1 MVWTQTLRCRACCAE
16 LTALSLGPLR
26 RPGIKR
32 RASSF
37 NQPRLDPIIALHPCS
52 INLKIHYGDLCDANA
67 ITHIVKETQPDEIY
81 NLAAQ
86 SHVAVSFKMP
96 MYTADVN
103 ATGTLILLEAVRLCG
118 LQHKTRFYQVR
129 RAICFAFVNK

>member
-1 MVWTQTLRCRACCAE
+1 MVIRNNSLRSTLACSDTSA
-16 LTALSLGPLR
+16 
-26 RPGIKR
+26 
-32 RASSF
+32 
-37 NQPRLDPIIALHPCS
+37 HPCA
-52 INLKIHYGDLCDANA
+52 GDLCDANA
-67 ITHIVKETQPDEIY
+67 ITHLIKETQPDEIY

-118 LQHKTRFYQVR
+118 LEHKTRFYQVR
-129 RAICFAFVNK
+129 RL

>member
-1 MVWTQTLRCRACCAE
+1 MEFLPFSVALTRRCAA
-16 LTALSLGPLR
+16 
-26 RPGIKR
+26 
-32 RASSF
+32 
-37 NQPRLDPIIALHPCS
+37 
-52 INLKIHYGDLCDANA
+52 GDLCDANA
-67 ITHIVKETQPDEIY
+67 ITHLIKETQPDEIY

-118 LQHKTRFYQVR
+118 LEHKTRFYQVR
-129 RAICFAFVNK
+129 TVKTCVFVVLLRLRSLESMLARVGFHQRTVRQGARHSAR